1 MSIQTPLGVYTPRR
15 VLQGS
20 TDAGNHFQSCTSQ
33 IFEDL
38 IDCLLQW
45 LDDFLI
51 HAKTEEDLLKHVR
64 QFFSQ
69 CRKFGLKVHAQ
80 KSHLFLR
87 QAGFC
92 GRMIDGEGVRFDPRR
107 LDTLL
112 HMKPPQQAGDLQQFL
127 CASNWMRTSIPEY
140 SKLISPLHDLMDYA
154 KTKKRTKRAVRNIA
168 MTGLWGGYS

>member
-15 VLQGS
+15 VSQGS

-33 IFEDL
+33 ISEDL

-69 CRKFGLKVHAQ
+69 CRKFGLKVHA
-80 KSHLFLR
+80 
-87 QAGFC
+87 
-92 GRMIDGEGVRFDPRR
+92 
-107 LDTLL
+107 
-112 HMKPPQQAGDLQQFL
+112 
-127 CASNWMRTSIPEY
+127 
-140 SKLISPLHDLMDYA
+140 
-154 KTKKRTKRAVRNIA
+154 
-168 MTGLWGGYS
+168 